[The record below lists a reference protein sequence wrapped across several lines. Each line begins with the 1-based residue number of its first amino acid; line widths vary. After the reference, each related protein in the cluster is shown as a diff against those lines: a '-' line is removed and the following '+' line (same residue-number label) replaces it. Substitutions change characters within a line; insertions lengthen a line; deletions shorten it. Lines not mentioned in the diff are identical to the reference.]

1 MRAQINVTDAILISA
16 YLDDQLSP
24 AEKQR
29 TETRLASDPAF
40 KQTLTELA
48 YTRRLMWSLPRKQAP
63 RNFTISPQTVKRS
76 VYQPWLRP
84 ALSFV
89 SVAAAVMFVVVFG
102 SGLLLN
108 RQARQMAP
116 EAAMVSGAEV
126 AVSDAT
132 PYIINWDPVQSGGGS
147 GGADPLTE
155 GYYGPQ
161 DNLGGA
167 GGPGFGIGGGPAA
180 TEVPTEPTEPPLT
193 STEPPLATEV
203 PTLKS
208 TEPPL
213 SADSP
218 SAGGEN
224 TSNLILGLPDEN
236 AQGKVLTT
244 VPAAQLPSASPL
256 SSRLVLLIVA
266 GGTALVAGLAA
277 LFLRRR

>member
-1 MRAQINVTDAILISA
+1 MRAQINVNDAILISA

-24 AEKQR
+24 DEKQR

-40 KQTLTELA
+40 KQALTELA
-48 YTRRLMWSLPRKQAP
+48 YTRRLMWSLPKKHAP
-63 RNFTISPQTVKRS
+63 RNFTISPQTVKRP

-102 SGLLLN
+102 SELLLN

-116 EAAMVSGAEV
+116 EAAMLSGAEV
-126 AVSDAT
+126 AVSEAT
-132 PYIINWDPVQSGGGS
+132 PYIINWDPIQSGGGGG

-167 GGPGFGIGGGPAA
+167 GGPGFGLGGGPAA
-180 TEVPTEPTEPPLT
+180 TEVPLEPTEPPLT
-193 STEPPLATEV
+193 SGE

-213 SADSP
+213 TADSP
-218 SAGGEN
+218 AAGGES
-224 TSNLILGLPDEN
+224 TSNLILGLPEEE
-236 AQGKVLTT
+236 AQGKVLSTE
-244 VPAAQLPSASPL
+244 PAAALPSANPL

>member
-1 MRAQINVTDAILISA
+1 MRAQINVNDAILISA

-40 KQTLTELA
+40 KQALTELA
-48 YTRRLMWSLPRKQAP
+48 YTRRLMWSLPKKHAP
-63 RNFTISPQTVKRS
+63 RNFTISPQTVKRP

-102 SGLLLN
+102 SELLLN

-116 EAAMVSGAEV
+116 EAAMLSGAEV
-126 AVSDAT
+126 AVSEAT
-132 PYIINWDPVQSGGGS
+132 PYIINWDPIQSGGGGG

-167 GGPGFGIGGGPAA
+167 GGPGFGLGGGPAA
-180 TEVPTEPTEPPLT
+180 TEVPIEPTEPPLT
-193 STEPPLATEV
+193 SGE

-213 SADSP
+213 TADSP
-218 SAGGEN
+218 AAGGES
-224 TSNLILGLPDEN
+224 TSNLILGLPEEE
-236 AQGKVLTT
+236 AQGKVLSTE
-244 VPAAQLPSASPL
+244 PAAALPSANPL

>member
-1 MRAQINVTDAILISA
+1 MRAQINVNDAILISA
-16 YLDDQLSP
+16 YLDGQLSP
-24 AEKQR
+24 DEKQR

-40 KQTLTELA
+40 KQALTELA
-48 YTRRLMWSLPRKQAP
+48 YTRRLMWSLPKKHAP
-63 RNFTISPQTVKRS
+63 RNFTISPQTVKRP

-102 SGLLLN
+102 SELLLN

-116 EAAMVSGAEV
+116 EAAMLSGAEV
-126 AVSDAT
+126 AVSEAT
-132 PYIINWDPVQSGGGS
+132 PYIINWDPIQSGGGGG

-167 GGPGFGIGGGPAA
+167 GGPGFGLGGGPAA
-180 TEVPTEPTEPPLT
+180 TEVPIEPTEPPLT
-193 STEPPLATEV
+193 SGE

-213 SADSP
+213 TADSP
-218 SAGGEN
+218 AAGGES
-224 TSNLILGLPDEN
+224 TSNLILGLPEEE
-236 AQGKVLTT
+236 AQGKVLSTE
-244 VPAAQLPSASPL
+244 PAAALPSANPL

>member
-1 MRAQINVTDAILISA
+1 MRAQINVNDAILISA

-24 AEKQR
+24 DEKQR

-40 KQTLTELA
+40 KQALTELA
-48 YTRRLMWSLPRKQAP
+48 YTRRLMWSLPKKHAP
-63 RNFTISPQTVKRS
+63 RNFTISPQTVKRP

-116 EAAMVSGAEV
+116 EAAMLSGAEV
-126 AVSDAT
+126 AVSEAT
-132 PYIINWDPVQSGGGS
+132 PYIINWDPIQSGGGGG

-167 GGPGFGIGGGPAA
+167 GGPGFGLGGGPAA
-180 TEVPTEPTEPPLT
+180 TEVPIEPTEPPLT
-193 STEPPLATEV
+193 SGE

-213 SADSP
+213 TADSP
-218 SAGGEN
+218 AAGGES
-224 TSNLILGLPDEN
+224 TSNLILGLPEEE
-236 AQGKVLTT
+236 AQGKVLSTE
-244 VPAAQLPSASPL
+244 PAAALPSANPL

>member
-1 MRAQINVTDAILISA
+1 MRAQINVNDAILISA

-40 KQTLTELA
+40 KQALTELA
-48 YTRRLMWSLPRKQAP
+48 YTRRLMWSLPKKHAP
-63 RNFTISPQTVKRS
+63 RNFTISPQTVKRP

-102 SGLLLN
+102 NGLLLN

-126 AVSDAT
+126 TASEST
-132 PYIINWDPVQSGGGS
+132 PYIINWDPVQIGGGA
-147 GGADPLTE
+147 ADPLTE

-161 DNLGGA
+161 DNQGGA
-167 GGPGFGIGGGPAA
+167 GGPGFGLGGGPAA
-180 TEVPTEPTEPPLT
+180 TEVPLEPTEPPLT
-193 STEPPLATEV
+193 SGE

-213 SADSP
+213 TADSP
-218 SAGGEN
+218 AAGGES
-224 TSNLILGLPDEN
+224 TSNLILGLPEEE
-236 AQGKVLTT
+236 AQGKVLSTE
-244 VPAAQLPSASPL
+244 PAAAFPSANPL
-256 SSRLVLLIVA
+256 SSHLVLLIVA

>member
-1 MRAQINVTDAILISA
+1 MRAQINVNDAILISA

-24 AEKQR
+24 DEKQR

-40 KQTLTELA
+40 KQALTELA
-48 YTRRLMWSLPRKQAP
+48 YTRRLMWSLPKKHAP
-63 RNFTISPQTVKRS
+63 RNFTISPQTVKRP

-102 SGLLLN
+102 SELLLN

-116 EAAMVSGAEV
+116 EAAMLSGAEV
-126 AVSDAT
+126 AVSEAT
-132 PYIINWDPVQSGGGS
+132 PYIINWDPIQSGGGGG

-167 GGPGFGIGGGPAA
+167 GGPGFGLGGGPAA
-180 TEVPTEPTEPPLT
+180 TEVPIEPTEPPLT
-193 STEPPLATEV
+193 SGE

-213 SADSP
+213 TADSP
-218 SAGGEN
+218 AAGGES
-224 TSNLILGLPDEN
+224 TSNLILGLPEEE
-236 AQGKVLTT
+236 AQGKVLSTE
-244 VPAAQLPSASPL
+244 PAAALPSANPL